1 MLHKN
6 YLWNREEWVK
16 TVSAK
21 YCVSTDNTV
30 GRAKEDRN
38 YKCEVVSGGLFE
50 GEEGSACF
58 YHEEK
63 EPEKNW
69 PSRGQD
75 RIGMREVARWI
86 RLCKHYGKRFNGK
99 KKKKNKNLKGNDSR
113 AKLTFFSSENAFKI
127 ILYIPAI

>member
-1 MLHKN
+1 MEASNNQDDDIVCKKKIRILMLHKN

-21 YCVSTDNTV
+21 YCVSTDNTG

-99 KKKKNKNLKGNDSR
+99 KKKKKTKPER
-113 AKLTFFSSENAFKI
+113 
-127 ILYIPAI
+127 